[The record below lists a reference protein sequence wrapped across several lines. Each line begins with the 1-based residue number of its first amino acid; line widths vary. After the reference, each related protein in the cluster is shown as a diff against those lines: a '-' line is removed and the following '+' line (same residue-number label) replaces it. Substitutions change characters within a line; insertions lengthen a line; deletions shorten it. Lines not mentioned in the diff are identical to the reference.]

1 MEPSFNYM
9 HKNAVKQFLAGP
21 FWEMVSK
28 GRLGGKVV
36 KGLNSRVKLRYVGEL

>member
-1 MEPSFNYM
+1 MEPSFSYM
-9 HKNAVKQFLAGP
+9 HENSVKQFLVDP

-36 KGLNSRVKLRYVGEL
+36 KGLNSRVKLCYVGEL